1 MKVDYD
7 SVGVD
12 TPEDVEWVE
21 RFLKRLEPQVKH
33 R

>member
-1 MKVDYD
+1 VVKVNYD

-21 RFLKRLEPQVKH
+21 RYLKKP
-33 R
+33 